1 MAKIILKFDMMHHR
15 QKIMLSI
22 RYTTVSQITLGGLGE

>member
-15 QKIMLSI
+15 QSKKLSI
-22 RYTTVSQITLGGLGE
+22 RKATVLKVTLGGLGE